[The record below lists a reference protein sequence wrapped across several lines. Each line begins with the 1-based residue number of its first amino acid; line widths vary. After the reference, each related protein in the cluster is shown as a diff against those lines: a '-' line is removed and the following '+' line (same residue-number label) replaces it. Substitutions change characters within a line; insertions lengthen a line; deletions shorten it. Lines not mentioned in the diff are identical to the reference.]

1 MRRWLPLI
9 VACAATP
16 LVGQS
21 LLEKAELH
29 GIARSES
36 IGHHGIPKSI
46 NAGPSRG
53 YDMRYHRLE
62 LAVDPAVRV
71 IEGHVTHYF
80 LALVELDSIVLDLA
94 DPLTVSGVEQHGQS
108 LTFEHMDDHLIIHL
122 PEVIAEN
129 TLDSLTVHYG
139 GEPGTSGFGSFVQT
153 THGGT
158 PIIWTLS
165 EPYGALD
172 WWPCKQ
178 DLNDKAD
185 SLDLLVTVP
194 EGQRVAG
201 NGTLVAETTL
211 GDGTVR
217 HHWRHRHP
225 INYYLI
231 AFAATDYAAFNLS
244 VPLGSTTVEMLN
256 YVFPENLADAQA
268 GGPDAIAQMQL
279 YSQLFGE
286 YPFADEKYGHAQFG
300 WGGGME
306 HQTMSFVGN
315 FNYELIAH
323 ELAHQ
328 WFGDMVTCASWE
340 DLWLNE
346 GFATYLSGLCYE
358 HLAPQ
363 YWLPFRRAWRDLI
376 IAEPDG
382 SVRVQDTLTIGR
394 LFSSRL
400 TYAKGAYL
408 VHMLRW
414 VCGDEAF
421 FDGIRNY
428 LNDPAIRHSSAYTE
442 DLIAHLEGTSGLD
455 LTTFMANWYDGEGYP
470 TYVLAWGLTGNNT
483 LTVRLEQTTSHPS
496 VSFYSMPV
504 PVRITNGEQDTTVVL
519 EHAFSGQEFTV
530 HTSFE
535 PDSVLLD
542 PGLWILSGQNLVLH
556 VPAAAFTME
565 QPVLYPSPVEED
577 LTIYFGTRYSGV
589 VDLDIIDVAGRIQQ
603 RGSILINDQRI
614 ALRVPSLAR
623 GHYVA
628 RMRVSERTMS
638 IPFQK
643 W

>member
-9 VACAATP
+9 VACATTP
-16 LVGQS
+16 LSGQS
-21 LLEKAELH
+21 LLEKAELQ
-29 GIARSES
+29 GIAHSES
-36 IGHHGIPKSI
+36 LGHRGAPKSTY
-46 NAGPSRG
+46 AGPSRG

-62 LAVDPAVRV
+62 LAVDPAVRAIV
-71 IEGHVTHYF
+71 GDVTHHF
-80 LALVELDSIVLDLA
+80 VALVELDSIVLDLA
-94 DPLTVSGVEQHGQS
+94 DALMVTGVERNGQALS
-108 LTFEHMDDHLIIHL
+108 FDHLGQQLIIHL
-122 PEVIAEN
+122 PQPLPPT

-139 GEPGTSGFGSFVQT
+139 GEPGSSGFGSFVQS
-153 THGGT
+153 THQGS

-185 SLDLLVTVP
+185 SLDMLVTGP
-194 EGQRVAG
+194 AGQRVAS
-201 NGTLVAETTL
+201 NGILVAETSL

-225 INYYLI
+225 INYYLV
-231 AFAATDYAAFNLS
+231 AFAITNYTAFSLS
-244 VPLGSTTVEMLN
+244 VPLENTTVDLLN
-256 YVFPENLADAQA
+256 YVFPEDLAAAQA
-268 GGPDAIAQMQL
+268 GAPDAIAQMQL
-279 YSQLFGE
+279 YSQLFGA

-363 YWLPFRRAWRDLI
+363 YWLPFKRAWRDLI
-376 IAEPDG
+376 TALPDG
-382 SVRVQDTLTIGR
+382 SVRVTDTLTTGR

-421 FDGIRNY
+421 YNGIRNY
-428 LNDPAIRHSSAYTE
+428 LADPAIRHSSAYTE
-442 DLIAHLEGTSGLD
+442 DLVAHLEGTSGSD
-455 LTTFMANWYDGEGYP
+455 LTTFMANWYAGQGHP
-470 TYVLAWGLTGNNT
+470 TYVLSWGYTGADALTI
-483 LTVRLEQTTSHPS
+483 RLDQTTSHPS
-496 VSFYSMPV
+496 VDFYAMPV
-504 PVRITNGEQDTTVVL
+504 PIKLKNNDRDTTVVL
-519 EHAFSGQEFTV
+519 QHTFSGQEFTI
-530 HTSFE
+530 HPSFV
-535 PDSVLLD
+535 PDSLLLD
-542 PGLWILSGQNLVLH
+542 PELWILSGQNLVLH
-556 VPAAAFTME
+556 VPGPAFTSE
-565 QPVLYPSPVEED
+565 GPVLYPSPATEA
-577 LTIYFGTRYSGV
+577 LNIYFGTLYSGTV
-589 VDLDIIDVAGRIQQ
+589 QVDILDVAGRIQQ
-603 RGSILINDQRI
+603 RDTRVISDQRI
-614 ALRVPSLAR
+614 ELMVPTLAQGRYIARVHAADRSWS
-623 GHYVA
+623 
-628 RMRVSERTMS
+628 M
-638 IPFQK
+638 PFVK